1 MRIRCSQSQLING
14 INTVQKA
21 VPSKSSMTILECILF
36 NADENGI
43 KLTANDMELG
53 YVKEKVI
60 SLLPKFEFYMQGG
73 LIGTMNKK
81 FTFLKPKYL
90 LDFNGWTIEG
100 DVWGLKYQILNGTEP
115 IAMVSKKFISVADE
129 YTIDVFNDQNYVLAL
144 LIVLAVDIDKARS
157 DNDAAAS
164 ININS

>member
-1 MRIRCSQSQLING
+1 MRL
-14 INTVQKA
+14 VVKQK
-21 VPSKSSMTILECILF
+21 VFSWFGKYNIF
-36 NADENGI
+36 NEMGEVVYQVKGELSWG
-43 KLTANDMELG
+43 KLLRVYDANDMELG

-60 SLLPKFEFYMQGG
+60 TLLPKFEFYMQGG

-90 LDFNGWTIEG
+90 LDFNGWSIEG
-100 DVWGLKYQILNGTEP
+100 DVWGLNYQILNGTEP
-115 IAMVSKKFISVADE
+115 IAMVNKKFISVADE
-129 YTIDVFNDQNYVLAL
+129 YTIDVFNDQNDVLAL